1 MRLLSVTLAAVVSLA
16 ATTAPTADL
25 GGQEA
30 GTSTKPGSPAV
41 FRGRVLRADG
51 SPISAADVWLIAI
64 DKHVATDTAGA
75 FRIDGLPAGMQ
86 LVQVRRVGFAV
97 VHDTIQLSADHDNIR
112 TYALAPQSTTL
123 DTVKT
128 VAGQVKYLS
137 PQLRAFEERRL
148 SKQGGY
154 FISDS
159 VFRQNESSTLGS
171 LLESRVPGLSVVRG
185 TTLVSGRKHCRGLL
199 FIVDPSARIKSKCKE
214 TGVSDC
220 YVTIYLD
227 GTLYYTAKMADEGIA
242 PPDVSRTFNVT
253 NFAGAE
259 FYADGAASPAGMH
272 SNDDGCGSLWLWTRE
287 R

>member
-1 MRLLSVTLAAVVSLA
+1 VRLSSLAVVALVLHTAAIPAGSDLAAQGA
-16 ATTAPTADL
+16 ASPAT
-25 GGQEA
+25 
-30 GTSTKPGSPAV
+30 PGSPAV

-51 SPISAADVWLIAI
+51 GPIFDADVWLIVI
-64 DKHVATDTAGA
+64 DKHVATDSAGA
-75 FRIDGLPAGMQ
+75 FRIDGLPAGKQ
-86 LVQVRRVGFAV
+86 LVQVRHVGFAV
-97 VHDTIQLSADHDNIR
+97 ERDTIELSADHDNIR

-128 VAGQVKYLS
+128 VAGQASYLS
-137 PQLRAFEERRL
+137 PRLRAFEERRL

-159 VFRQNESSTLGS
+159 VFRRNESSTLGN
-171 LLESRVPGLSVVRG
+171 LLESRVPGLNVVNG
-185 TTLVSGRKHCRGLL
+185 KTLVSGRKHCRGLL
-199 FIVDPSARIKSKCKE
+199 FIDDPSAKVKSRCKE
-214 TGVSDC
+214 TGISDC

-227 GTLYYTAKMADEGIA
+227 GTLYYTAKMADQGVA
-242 PPDVSRTFNVT
+242 PPDVSRAFNVT

>member
-1 MRLLSVTLAAVVSLA
+1 VRLSSLAVVALVLHTEGIPEGWDLAARGVPSP
-16 ATTAPTADL
+16 AT
-25 GGQEA
+25 
-30 GTSTKPGSPAV
+30 PGSPAV

-51 SPISAADVWLIAI
+51 GPIFDADVWLIVI
-64 DKHVATDTAGA
+64 DKHVATDSAGA
-75 FRIDGLPAGMQ
+75 FRIDGLPAGKQ
-86 LVQVRRVGFAV
+86 LVQVRHVGFAV
-97 VHDTIQLSADHDNIR
+97 ERDTIELSADHDNIR

-128 VAGQVKYLS
+128 VAGQASYLS
-137 PQLRAFEERRL
+137 PRLRAFEERWL

-154 FISDS
+154 FVSDS
-159 VFRQNESSTLGS
+159 VFRRNESSTLGN
-171 LLESRVPGLSVVRG
+171 LLESRVPGLNVVNG
-185 TTLVSGRKHCRGLL
+185 KTLVSGRKHCRGLL
-199 FIVDPSARIKSKCKE
+199 FIDDPSAKVKSRCKE
-214 TGVSDC
+214 TGISDC

-227 GTLYYTAKMADEGIA
+227 GTLYYTAKMADQGVA
-242 PPDVSRTFNVT
+242 PPDVSRAFNVT

>member
-1 MRLLSVTLAAVVSLA
+1 MRLARNTVATIIALVAGGLTAASLGAQGADSAHASV
-16 ATTAPTADL
+16 
-25 GGQEA
+25 
-30 GTSTKPGSPAV
+30 PAV
-41 FRGRVLRADG
+41 IFRGRVLRADRT
-51 SPISAADVWLIAI
+51 PIFGADIWLISI
-64 DKHVATDTAGA
+64 DRHVATDSTGA
-75 FRIDGLPAGMQ
+75 FRVGGLSAGKQ
-86 LVQVRRVGFAV
+86 LVQVRHVGFAV
-97 VHDTIQLSADHDNIR
+97 ERDTIQLSAEHDNIR

-128 VAGQVKYLS
+128 VAGQANYLS

-154 FISDS
+154 FLSDS
-159 VFRQNESSTLGS
+159 VFRRNENSTLGN
-171 LLESRVPGLSVVRG
+171 LLESRVPGLNVVNG

-199 FIVDPSARIKSKCKE
+199 FIDDPSARVKSKCKA
-214 TGVSDC
+214 TGISDC
-220 YVTIYLD
+220 YVTIYID
-227 GTLYYTAKMADEGIA
+227 GTLYYTAKMADQGIA
-242 PPDVSRTFNVT
+242 PPDMSRTFNVS